1 MFKSIVFKFICLNL
15 QKNSFVINNDRNIM
29 KKQLLALALIP
40 AAFVGCTDD
49 SYDLDNI
56 SNDFRIGLNEYLP
69 IASSSVNLKDI
80 LEEFKTDY
88 ISEEEYTNTL
98 TFEFGTKT
106 LVDIKPFEIKFDE
119 QTFEYETKD
128 ISELDKYIDFIPFG
142 STAFPIKIPFDVA
155 FSDENG
161 EGKID
166 SIKIKNSIEN
176 TELQFYVEVNGDET
190 DVIQIRDIVEFPGS
204 VDWRGDLQVLR
215 LQGKTIDFTKQDSLT
230 LMVQVTSGNKIN
242 LVDGSAKIKV
252 KMRECKLAYDVIYG
266 SFKSKTEQIQRTD
279 FAINLYDSNLLFDL
293 NVVNPQITIEGTTNC
308 GIPMYCEMKSL
319 VGKRKGEKDSVQAMF
334 VTEDG
339 IKHSYELGFNASQ
352 RPHEVVRAFEPQVF
366 NKNRGA
372 LDEIF
377 NYLPDS
383 VFVACALRFDA
394 DPESSVSYFLLD
406 STFLEL
412 NIQASVPL
420 QIGDSS
426 YLTIKDTVDGIDI
439 LEDITDYQN
448 GEFQLDQAEVFI
460 EFENGLPLEGEVIAQ
475 FCTADTLA
483 NGDVVLTRINN
494 KKLDQRVKIPAAK
507 VGVNGSVEAATP
519 SKTKISLSDDL
530 IDDIKKINA
539 IDFKYMIKVPAGNHL
554 NGVFLQS
561 DNSLSAKVYAHVK
574 ANISKTEDK

>member
-15 QKNSFVINNDRNIM
+15 QKNSFVIKNDRNIM

-80 LEEFKTDY
+80 LEEFKTEY
-88 ISEEEYTNTL
+88 IREDDSQTL
-98 TFEFGTKT
+98 IFDFDTTT
-106 LVDIKPFEIKFDE
+106 YVNIKPFDIKFDE
-119 QTFEYETKD
+119 QIFEYETKD
-128 ISELDKYIDFIPFG
+128 ISELEKYIDFIPFG
-142 STAFPIKIPFDVA
+142 STAFPIKVPFNVA

-176 TELQFYVEVNGDET
+176 TELQFYVEVNEDET

-215 LQGKTIDFTKQDSLT
+215 LQDKTIDFTKQDSLT

-242 LVDGSAKIKV
+242 LVNGTAKIKV
-252 KMRECKLAYDVIYG
+252 KMLECKLAYDAIYG

-279 FAINLYDSNLLFDL
+279 FDINLYDDNLLYKL
-293 NVVNPQITIEGTTNC
+293 NVVDPTITISGLTNS
-308 GIPMYCEMKSL
+308 GIPMYCELKSL
-319 VGKRKGEKDSVQAMF
+319 VGKHKGGKDSVQATF
-334 VTEDG
+334 IENG
-339 IKHSYELGFNASQ
+339 HISHSKEFGFNAS
-352 RPHEVVRAFEPQVF
+352 PIFKDSVVAFKEQKF
-366 NKNRGA
+366 DKNNGG
-372 LDEIF
+372 LDKIF

-383 VFVACALRFDA
+383 VSVACALRFDA
-394 DPESSVSYFLLD
+394 DPESGVSYFLLD
-406 STFLEL
+406 STFLKL
-412 NIQASVPL
+412 NIHASVPL

-426 YLTIKDTVDGIDI
+426 YLIIRDTVDGIDI

-448 GEFQLDQAEVFI
+448 GEFKLDQAEVFI

-483 NGDVVLTRINN
+483 NGNVVLNRINN
-494 KKLDQRVKIPAAK
+494 KKLDQKVKIPAAK
-507 VGVNGSVEAATP
+507 VGVDGCVQAATP

-530 IDDIKKINA
+530 IDDIKRINA
-539 IDFKYMIKVPAGNHL
+539 VDFKYTIKVPAGNHL

-561 DNSLSAKVYAHVK
+561 NNSMSAKVYAHVK